1 MGVLFKI
8 WRGGLESIHGGSMW
22 GGGGGLKM
30 LLKNTCEG
38 VHLLVKLLAI
48 SLQTCKFTKN
58 EILSHIIFKDFS

>member
-22 GGGGGLKM
+22 GGGGLKM
-30 LLKNTCEG
+30 LMKNTCEG

-48 SLQTCKFTKN
+48 SLQTYKFTKN